1 MDLTES
7 YKRTLPEAVQERYEL
22 RETRNAAAILA
33 STNPREFRDIVAVL
47 SGFLLST
54 ADLINP
60 GGNESKLAARLNR
73 AFRDLGWREGR
84 HDTHVTSVL
93 RVMPYRPAG
102 ETQPRKIETEVINEG
117 YKVDNVKSRVALD
130 VEWNAKDGN
139 LDRDISAY
147 RSLYDAGIID
157 VAVLITRTQEDLR
170 ALAVRLATQAGLPG
184 AGNRLGTTTTTN
196 LVKLLP
202 RMTRGDGGGCPILS
216 VAITARCLAD
226 Q

>member
-1 MDLTES
+1 VDLTES
-7 YKRTLPEAVQERYEL
+7 YKTSVPEAVRERYEL

-33 STNPREFRDIVAVL
+33 STNPREFGEIVAVL
-47 SGFLLST
+47 NDFYLFS

-60 GGNESKLAARLNR
+60 GGNESQLAARLNK

-102 ETQPRKIETEVINEG
+102 ETQPRAIETEVINEG
-117 YKVDNVKSRVALD
+117 YKVDNVKNRVALD

-139 LDRDISAY
+139 LDRDIGAY
-147 RSLYDAGIID
+147 RSHYDGGIID
-157 VAVLITRTQEDLR
+157 AAVLITRTQDDMR
-170 ALAVRLATQAGLPG
+170 ALAVRLATRAGVPG
-184 AGNRLGTTTTTN
+184 AANRLGTTTTTN

-202 RMTRGDGGGCPILS
+202 RMTRG
-216 VAITARCLAD
+216 TAVDA
-226 Q
+226 QS